1 MNINQGSKSG
11 ISRFRQIALLLP
23 GLAMAWTLGA
33 QVKDPAAVKALV
45 ARYKIE
51 SKGPYRDIRWYCP
64 DGTDRPARDPCPV
77 GPGQQRA
84 RYRDEVVALGRKE
97 HVFLGQILA
106 TTPYEAFLDSAQA
119 GSRMKQY
126 LLEQYLR
133 RIDDG
138 WVNRRAQ
145 YYRGAVQDEDERA
158 WGAGFLLHY
167 LRDGQALAE
176 RFYQARELARGIP
189 HREDNPGA
197 RRIRALSKELGDSL
211 PSFVQLRVKI
221 HGSPDLGDLERVRS
235 FRDWWKRRLA
245 STQVIKL
252 DELIREMEVWY
263 RPFQPA
269 DLSRFAQCLPVGSRS
284 ARLLEELAAGWSA
297 LGTPDA
303 RCRRIAADALRLR
316 RETLTVMAPEAAL
329 AVLDASLLLEDLLLR
344 ESSNWQA
351 ATLGDLRAQVRCFA
365 EAAAA
370 FGYLELWEWEQLRE
384 RLDPPQRGD
393 LEMAHWRE
401 LALDARRSLDWSTA
415 MVRAEY
421 RAVTQLFAS
430 FEPLAN
436 GFTDDRIRGSVLLPL
451 GRAVTRLGD
460 TVARLSGGANQ
471 VMDLPGQ
478 SAIRGL
484 NPGFALGE
492 LVVVGAGDPLP
503 AFSPDRIYV
512 LRQPPSDL
520 KPVAGILTVSE
531 GNLVSHVQLLARNLG
546 IPNARLDDASLEA
559 LRRFRGKRVFLA
571 VSPGGRVLM
580 KPETDMSAE
589 EKALFGSGAA
599 KRERRDIP
607 SGRLELT
614 DTRVLDLRQVDAGA
628 SGRVCGPKAA
638 NLGQLKRLFPGMV
651 TEGLVIPFAVFRKHM
666 DQRIPGRNVTYWETM
681 RAVFADAERRR
692 KRGEP
697 EAAVEKAVLAGLDSL
712 RRHIRAMPLL
722 PEFRREL
729 EEGFSRV
736 LGQPLGSLPVFV
748 RSDTNMEDLK
758 EFTGA
763 GLNLTVFN
771 VRDADKVLQG
781 IRDVWASPYA
791 ERSYRWRQRYL
802 THPEQV
808 YPSILI
814 LPSVDAARSGVL
826 VTADPEGGRSDA
838 YTVSFNRGVGGA
850 VDGQAAE
857 VWRLDAEGETLLS
870 PAREPA
876 YRSLPVAGGT
886 RSVQTGFSGRI
897 LSREDLKLL
906 RDLAL
911 RLESELPRAMPG
923 GAVGPWDAELGFLGD
938 RPYLFQVRPFAENRS
953 ASSAAYL
960 RSLDAGTGREG
971 EAGSQTPA
979 DAP

>member
-1 MNINQGSKSG
+1 MNDGTMTGRSSYRLIV
-11 ISRFRQIALLLP
+11 LLLAGWLLP
-23 GLAMAWTLGA
+23 WAPMA

-45 ARYKIE
+45 ARYKKE

-77 GPGQQRA
+77 GPGRQRA
-84 RYRDEVVALGRKE
+84 RYRDEVIALGRKE
-97 HVFLGQILA
+97 HVFLGQILS

-158 WGAGFLLHY
+158 WGAGFLAFY
-167 LRDGQALAE
+167 LGDGQPLAD

-189 HREDNPGA
+189 HREEHA
-197 RRIRALSKELGDSL
+197 STWRIRAISRELGDSL
-211 PSFVQLRVKI
+211 PTFLPLRVKI
-221 HGSPDLGDLERVRS
+221 HGSPDAGDIGRVKAY
-235 FRDWWKRRLA
+235 RDQWSRRLPA
-245 STQVIKL
+245 TQARKL
-252 DELIREMEVWY
+252 DELLVEMEVWY
-263 RPFQPA
+263 RPWQPD
-269 DLSRFAQCLPVGSRS
+269 DLVRIAGRLPAESRA
-284 ARLLEELAAGWSA
+284 ARLLEELATGWSG
-297 LGTPDA
+297 LGKPDE
-303 RCRRIAADALRLR
+303 RCRRIAGDALRLR
-316 RETLTVMAPEAAL
+316 REALSGLSPDAAL
-329 AVLDASLLLEDLLLR
+329 ALLDASLVLEDLLLR
-344 ESSNWQA
+344 EASSWQA
-351 ATLGDLRAQVRCFA
+351 ATLGDLRAQVRCYA
-365 EAAAA
+365 EAAVA
-370 FGYLELWEWEQLRE
+370 FGYLELWEWDQLRD

-436 GFTDDRIRGSVLLPL
+436 GFPDDRIRSGVLLPL

-460 TVARLSGGANQ
+460 TVARLTGVGNQ
-471 VMDLPGQ
+471 VMDLSGQ

-484 NPGFALGE
+484 NPGYALGE

-520 KPVAGILTVSE
+520 KPVAGILTVTE

-546 IPNARLDDASLEA
+546 IPNARLDDASLDA

-580 KPETDMSAE
+580 KAESAMTAE
-589 EKALFGSGAA
+589 EKALFGSGATR
-599 KRERRDIP
+599 RERKDIP
-607 SGRLELT
+607 TGRLELA
-614 DTRVLDLRQVDAGA
+614 DARVLDLRQVDASS

-666 DQRIPGRNVTYWETM
+666 DQRIPGRSVSYWEAM
-681 RAVFADAERRR
+681 RTVFADAERRR
-692 KRGEP
+692 KRGET
-697 EAAVEKAVLAGLDSL
+697 EASVEKAVLAGLDSL

-736 LGQPLGSLPVFV
+736 LGHPLGSLPVFV

-826 VTADPEGGRSDA
+826 VTADPEGGRRDA
-838 YTVSFNRGVGGA
+838 FTVSFNRGVGGA

-870 PAREPA
+870 PARESS
-876 YRSLPVAGGT
+876 YRALPTTGGT
-886 RSVQTGFSGRI
+886 RSVQTGFAQRI

-906 RDLAL
+906 RDLAR

-923 GAVGPWDAELGFLGD
+923 GTVGPWDAELGFLGD
-938 RPYLFQVRPFAENRS
+938 RPYLFQVRPYAENRS
-953 ASSAAYL
+953 AFSAAYL
-960 RSLDAGTGREG
+960 RNLDAVTGQEG